1 MLLTAADRDL
11 VVAFVGQP
19 HRINDRG
26 SQVLKALREIGFEQY
41 YQAEQT
47 GWVLYLAGSTDLA
60 IMQAFARRLRHNRAI
75 QAFER
80 PFVKYVGNQLPAVQN
95 HYYGLR
101 EAFPALG
108 GVALFDRL
116 ESEPLDISPVKCL
129 IWKRREIENY
139 VCSRPTLE
147 AYADAATGSLFTSA
161 EEGKRQN
168 AMGQA
173 IEEVE
178 SALKTL
184 GKGSP
189 WNADVKASDDFLVP
203 LFKSYFETL
212 GLPKLMAR
220 KISTS
225 WRSASPIARLIPRL
239 ARNWTRSCRSRS
251 ARRLPQ
257 TRSAIF
263 RPCSLLFGGSEVTW

>member
-1 MLLTAADRDL
+1 MWGTNSQQFRTTTTACGKLFPRL
-11 VVAFVGQP
+11 VE
-19 HRINDRG
+19 
-26 SQVLKALREIGFEQY
+26 S
-41 YQAEQT
+41 
-47 GWVLYLAGSTDLA
+47 
-60 IMQAFARRLRHNRAI
+60 
-75 QAFER
+75 
-80 PFVKYVGNQLPAVQN
+80 PFLIASNQS
-95 HYYGLR
+95 H
-101 EAFPALG
+101 
-108 GVALFDRL
+108 
-116 ESEPLDISPVKCL
+116 PVKCL

-139 VCSRPTLE
+139 VCSRTTLE
-147 AYADAATGSLFTSA
+147 AYAAATGPLFTSA

-178 SALKTL
+178 SVLKTL

-189 WNADVKASDDFLVP
+189 WNADIKASDDFLVP

-212 GLPKLMAR
+212 GLPNLMAR

-225 WRSASPIARLIPRL
+225 WRSTSPIARLIPRL
-239 ARNWTRSCRSRS
+239 ARNWTRSCGSRS